1 MSIRTW
7 TFPTKT
13 SGAEET
19 CEPSLSRYLT
29 CPLWEARAGAIQQ
42 YSKLATFIIM
52 EKRPAKN
59 VSKKLLR
66 VSLYSRLKTRLTQ
79 DLFEA
84 TRARWLVSS
93 NIRAKGSIINI
104 ATSKGRFRISTWVF
118 PSERPT
124 PRWGSFVPRLRM
136 FIDFQRSHWA
146 KDKIR
151 KWEKII
157 MAPLQI
163 L

>member
-13 SGAEET
+13 SGAEGT
-19 CEPSLSRYLT
+19 CEPSLSRYLK
-29 CPLWEARAGAIQQ
+29 CRLWEARAGVIQQ

-59 VSKKLLR
+59 VSKKLLPA
-66 VSLYSRLKTRLTQ
+66 SLCSRLKTGLTQ
-79 DLFEA
+79 NLFEA
-84 TRARWLVSS
+84 IRARWLVWR
-93 NIRAKGSIINI
+93 NIRVKGSIINI
-104 ATSKGRFRISTWVF
+104 ATSKDRFRISTWVF

-124 PRWGSFVPRLRM
+124 PRWGSFVPRQLM
-136 FIDFQRSHWA
+136 FTDFQRSHWA

-151 KWEKII
+151 KWDKII